1 MLPAVVPTARIW
13 TFHYNAN
20 YHTEAP
26 VVDILG
32 VGKVLLQVLQAR
44 GRLILTAMRSR
55 AVNSLQEDS
64 TTRPLIFIASCFGGL
79 IITQVI

>member
-1 MLPAVVPTARIW
+1 MLAAVVPTARIW

-20 YHTEAP
+20 YHTNAP

-44 GRLILTAMRSR
+44 REEVSWPWQQCIAERLTGYRKI
-55 AVNSLQEDS
+55 
-64 TTRPLIFIASCFGGL
+64 RPRGL
-79 IITQVI
+79 